1 MIAESNHCRIVAG
14 SINGQRCVD
23 EHTYASLAVL
33 CERLERL
40 KKIDDAFCGVSFSPD
55 VHALMNQKKT
65 VTVI

>member
-40 KKIDDAFCGVSFSPD
+40 KKLDDAFCDVSFSPD
-55 VHALMNQKKT
+55 VNALVNQKKS
-65 VTVI
+65 VPVM